1 MRLGRRNPAADGA
14 TGAEAVVLALAA
26 PGDARARQDALLA
39 AVTAHV
45 GVPAAYLYLADDGGR
60 RFYLDRSFAS
70 ANARPAGVDLE
81 DMPEGGA
88 ADDAPTPPLELVR
101 GKEWDTERV
110 AATPAGRLLSVP
122 LRLDGATVGL
132 LQVGPLTTANPPA
145 AWSVRLAAVAP
156 TAAAVVVRLHEEAR
170 LRAEIA
176 SYASRESVG
185 RKLHGSAMQVERHL
199 SLLLSM
205 AVTTTGVD
213 GGFVGIVDERTRE
226 VEVMAQQG
234 LPDGFVEL
242 ADLSPP
248 TGLFDWSAA
257 AGGALFLHDFE
268 AATRLGIGSV
278 LAVPLL
284 EGGEALGIF
293 ALLSFGRRAPI
304 GVEALDLL
312 ATYSEQAQQAL
323 RNDRLFRSF
332 AESYLDTVRG
342 LARSLD
348 ARRPHTQGHHPLVG
362 RIAHAIASGL
372 GRPAGELDAIRFAG
386 EIHDVGLAG
395 AATGTDGYQADYD
408 HPTVGAGL
416 IEHLPL
422 HPAVAE
428 AVVSH
433 HEWFDGWGFPHGLRG
448 DAIPLPGRILG
459 AAELVAELASGDP
472 VRAPWPAE
480 RILAEVQQRRG
491 SQLDPT
497 VADVTIHLL
506 SGGHLLDGAP
516 PAHRPVE

>member
-1 MRLGRRNPAADGA
+1 
-14 TGAEAVVLALAA
+14 
-26 PGDARARQDALLA
+26 
-39 AVTAHV
+39 
-45 GVPAAYLYLADDGGR
+45 
-60 RFYLDRSFAS
+60 
-70 ANARPAGVDLE
+70 
-81 DMPEGGA
+81 
-88 ADDAPTPPLELVR
+88 
-101 GKEWDTERV
+101 
-110 AATPAGRLLSVP
+110 
-122 LRLDGATVGL
+122 VGL

-332 AESYLDTVRG
+332 AES
-342 LARSLD
+342 
-348 ARRPHTQGHHPLVG
+348 
-362 RIAHAIASGL
+362 
-372 GRPAGELDAIRFAG
+372 
-386 EIHDVGLAG
+386 
-395 AATGTDGYQADYD
+395 
-408 HPTVGAGL
+408 
-416 IEHLPL
+416 
-422 HPAVAE
+422 
-428 AVVSH
+428 
-433 HEWFDGWGFPHGLRG
+433 
-448 DAIPLPGRILG
+448 
-459 AAELVAELASGDP
+459 
-472 VRAPWPAE
+472 
-480 RILAEVQQRRG
+480 
-491 SQLDPT
+491 
-497 VADVTIHLL
+497 
-506 SGGHLLDGAP
+506 
-516 PAHRPVE
+516 